1 MLEEF
6 LTLTEAA
13 SFAGVHR
20 QRVRRLVDKIAT
32 KDDPKRRSLI
42 RPTAE
47 EYLRLSS
54 KNRRFEWT
62 ISKSLVA
69 EHFDYELEAQR
80 RDKTDTPEANATG
93 IAGESEPIEQVGQTG
108 TSEATTEKNSSDL
121 ADKNDTSASN
131 SESSSVIAA
140 KEETIRL
147 LIGQLDAKDNQINK
161 LIDSDAATKLL
172 VTTCKAQLGIG
183 EGEVTDPR
191 ELIVI
196 RAKKNWLRN
205 LIYSDPVAWTKQKLR
220 QQRQENAVVDVTTR
234 KPSAASAS
242 KTKEDQ

>member
-62 ISKSLVA
+62 IAKSLVA

-121 ADKNDTSASN
+121 SDENDTSDIN
-131 SESSSVIAA
+131 PESLSVIAA
-140 KEETIRL
+140 KEETITL
-147 LIGQLDAKDNQINK
+147 LTNQLDAKDKQINK

-172 VTTCKAQLGIG
+172 VASYQTQLGLE
-183 EGEVTDPR
+183 EGDSTDLR
-191 ELIVI
+191 DLIVV
-196 RAKKNWLRN
+196 RAKKNWLRKI
-205 LIYSDPVAWTKQKLR
+205 IYGDPVAWAKQKLR
-220 QQRQENAVVDVTTR
+220 RQRRDDAVVTVEPQKPPATNATTR
-234 KPSAASAS
+234 
-242 KTKEDQ
+242 Q